1 MGKGSPTPDDQLS
14 AQDLVS
20 LYTPDKYI
28 CTLSPDLQKLAKKEL
43 REDDK
48 TREQALAQMREWIA
62 KTNYIK
68 DCRVDSN
75 FLLRFLRV
83 KKFSVPMAQETLLKY
98 IAMRQQ
104 HTHWFHSTTIADPL
118 VLDLVNRGVA
128 FALPGRDKYGR
139 RVMFTVGGNIDSSY
153 HTSESVMKAI
163 MLTFESMLEDEE
175 TQIRG
180 FSHILD
186 ESGITLSHLTLWNP
200 SDLSKIFGTC
210 EKSMPMRHKRL
221 DFVRL
226 PTLLNY
232 VYEFATNTL
241 MSEKLRNR
249 IKLHK
254 DSVSLMEHVDP
265 KILPKEYGGE
275 IPMAKMIEM
284 FKEEIASRD
293 ARVLALDRMHLDLEL
308 VKKSKSAPK
317 SVCSDILGMSGS
329 FKKLDID

>member
-1 MGKGSPTPDDQLS
+1 LS
-14 AQDLVS
+14 QEDLKV
-20 LYTPDKYI
+20 LYTPDKYV
-28 CTLSPDLQKLAKKEL
+28 CKLSDELKKIAKKEL

-48 TREQALAQMREWIA
+48 VREQALAQMRDWIS
-62 KTNYIK
+62 KTNYIR

-83 KKFSVPMAQETLLKY
+83 KKFSVPLAQETLLKY

-128 FALPGRDKYGR
+128 FALPGRDKFGR

-200 SDLSKIFGTC
+200 TDLSKIFGTC
-210 EKSMPMRHKRL
+210 EKAMPMRHKRL

-254 DSVSLMEHVDP
+254 DSASLMEHVDP
-265 KILPKEYGGE
+265 KILPKEYGGV
-275 IPMAKMIEM
+275 IPMADMIQM

-293 ARVLALDRMHLDLEL
+293 ARVLALDRMNLDLDL
-308 VKKSKSAPK
+308 VKKSNNAPK
-317 SVCSDILGMSGS
+317 SLCNDILGMSGS